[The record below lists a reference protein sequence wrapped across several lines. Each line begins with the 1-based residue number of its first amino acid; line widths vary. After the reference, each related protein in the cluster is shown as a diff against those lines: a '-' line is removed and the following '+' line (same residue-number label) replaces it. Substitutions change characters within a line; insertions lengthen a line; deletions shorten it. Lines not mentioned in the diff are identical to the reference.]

1 MKAFEWQ
8 QFLQDQRER
17 HSKVL
22 FTATELA
29 NADGGST
36 GSIRV
41 ALQRLVARGVIQR
54 YADGRYGLPGAVRI
68 EDLVPSLD
76 RAAYVTGMYAL
87 YRHHI
92 VTQRPSEI
100 RCFTNRRHNRSR
112 VRTTPL
118 GRIVFV
124 CLTSAIYAP
133 PGDSVIAAPEQALC
147 DFVYECR
154 RQRLPPDALV
164 TFRNLDGL
172 DRNRLTAV
180 GSRYPKTIA
189 SEVAR
194 LITPG
199 RGPCTTPPI
208 AGTVT
213 TDRGKQ
219 WAYDSGG
226 EG

>member
-17 HSKVL
+17 HAKVL

-36 GSIRV
+36 DSIRV
-41 ALQRLVARGVIQR
+41 SLQRLIARGVIQR
-54 YADGRYGLPGAVRI
+54 YTDGRYGLPGAVTI

-87 YRHHI
+87 YGHR
-92 VTQRPSEI
+92 VVAQRPSEI

-112 VRTTPL
+112 ERTTPL

-124 CLTSAIYAP
+124 CVTSEIYAP
-133 PGDSVIAAPEQALC
+133 PNASIMAPPEQALC

-154 RQRLPPDALV
+154 RQRLPPDTLV
-164 TFRNLDGL
+164 TFRNLECL
-172 DRNRLTAV
+172 DRDQLTAV
-180 GSRYPKTIA
+180 VSRYPKTIA
-189 SEVAR
+189 TDVAR
-194 LITPG
+194 II
-199 RGPCTTPPI
+199 RK
-208 AGTVT
+208 A
-213 TDRGKQ
+213 
-219 WAYDSGG
+219 SGSALHNKL
-226 EG
+226 